1 MTDELSPTARA
12 LLRAA
17 RSFDDPS
24 ADDSRRVRA
33 GVLAKVGAAV
43 GVGAALGATSSA
55 WSFASIGAVLG
66 TTAGKIGTAVVLVA
80 GLSAGT
86 YVATRPRVVSHASA
100 VTSSFSSSAPIERPR
115 APMSKVIDLA
125 PPSAPVAEAPS
136 KTRSNAQP
144 SMRGLHARR
153 GSADLEGE
161 VRLLEEADADLRRGD
176 AEAAL
181 ARLGEHASRYPSG
194 TLADE
199 REGVRAIAL
208 CRAGRIAEG
217 RAAADR
223 FLTAA
228 RKSSLATRVRTA
240 CNVEKSGD

>member
-17 RSFDDPS
+17 RSYDDPS

-33 GVLAKVGAAV
+33 GVLARVGVAAGVGAAV
-43 GVGAALGATSSA
+43 GASSA
-55 WSFASIGAVLG
+55 WSFAGIGAMLG

-86 YVATRPRVVSHASA
+86 YVATRPRAVPHASA
-100 VTSSFSSSAPIERPR
+100 ATSSFSIPAPIERPR
-115 APMSKVIDLA
+115 APISKIEVAPLA
-125 PPSAPVAEAPS
+125 NAPVAEAP
-136 KTRSNAQP
+136 KTRTNTL
-144 SMRGLHARR
+144 RGTHARR
-153 GSADLEGE
+153 TSDSLEGE

-176 AEAAL
+176 ADSAL

-199 REGVRAIAL
+199 REGIRAVAL
-208 CRAGRIAEG
+208 CRAGRLAEG
-217 RAAADR
+217 RVAADR
-223 FLTAA
+223 FLAAA
-228 RKSSLATRVRTA
+228 RKSSLASRVRTA
-240 CNVEKSGD
+240 CGVEKTGD

>member
-1 MTDELSPTARA
+1 MTDELSPAAKA
-12 LLRAA
+12 LLQAA

-24 ADDSRRVRA
+24 NDDSRRVHASVMTR
-33 GVLAKVGAAV
+33 VGAAV

-55 WSFASIGAVLG
+55 WSFASIGGILG

-80 GLSAGT
+80 GISAGT
-86 YVATRPRVVSHASA
+86 YVATRPHGATQASA
-100 VTSSFSSSAPIERPR
+100 LNMASAGT
-115 APMSKVIDLA
+115 VVQ
-125 PPSAPVAEAPS
+125 PVAVAPKAADVTPPASPPAVEAPA
-136 KTRSNAQP
+136 KVRSGAP
-144 SMRGLHARR
+144 SMRGTHARR
-153 GSADLEGE
+153 ISSDLEGE

-176 AEAAL
+176 ADAAL
-181 ARLGEHASRYPSG
+181 ARLAEHAAKYPSG

-208 CRAGRIAEG
+208 CRAGRVAEG
-217 RAAADR
+217 KAAADR

-240 CNVEKSGD
+240 CSVEKSSD